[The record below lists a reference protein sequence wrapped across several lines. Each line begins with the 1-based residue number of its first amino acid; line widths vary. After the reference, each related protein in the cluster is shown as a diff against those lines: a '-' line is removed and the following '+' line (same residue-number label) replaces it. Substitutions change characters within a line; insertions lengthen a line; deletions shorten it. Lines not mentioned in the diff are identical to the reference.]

1 MSSELQQLPLF
12 PLNTVIFPGG
22 VLPLQIFEVRYL
34 DMVKDCVRDQSGFGI
49 VLIRDGKEQMYKT
62 GTLCRIRD
70 WGTLPNGLLGVTARG
85 EKKIHVNETHTAP
98 NKLIFGRIEE
108 VPESPSCALPE
119 GFEPMRHL
127 LRKVISKVGEPY
139 SSLSAHYGHASWVGA
154 RLVELLPLRLSIKQR
169 LLEIEDHVVRLHHLE
184 EVLQKYKFL

>member
-62 GTLCRIRD
+62 GTLCRISD
-70 WGTLPNGLLGVTARG
+70 WGTLPNGLLGITARG

-98 NKLIFGRIEE
+98 NKLIFGYIEE
-108 VPESPSCALPE
+108 VREPPSCALPG

-139 SSLSAHYGHASWVGA
+139 SDLPVRYDHAGWVGA